1 MVVVIFITIPNFTT
15 FLVQLSSLS
24 FLFPFLISFATTL
37 CQGHKEPQEQRLKRK
52 FKSNFQTRNKTKLCD
67 SKTRTQDLRT

>member
-1 MVVVIFITIPNFTT
+1 MCTLMYVMCIYIDVSCKNIIYEIYMV
-15 FLVQLSSLS
+15 
-24 FLFPFLISFATTL
+24 